1 MSDSPKWPIKLSI
14 IIPCRNE
21 KDYIAG
27 VLDSILANDF
37 PKENLEVI
45 VADGMSE
52 DGTRAVIEGY
62 AKRWSFIRL
71 VDNPR
76 KIVPCALNE
85 AIRNAK
91 GQIIMRMDAHA
102 VYPSN
107 YILRLVS
114 ALQELKAD
122 NVGAAWETLPGG
134 PGLVAK
140 AIALALSQPFGVGNA
155 TYRLSNGEDR
165 APIETDTVPFGCY
178 RKDVFERIGLFDEEL
193 VRNQDNELNE
203 RLKRV
208 GGRIF
213 LIPDVKIQYFARKT
227 FSKLWKM
234 FYQYGYFGPLVDKK
248 LGKPTRLRRYIP
260 LLFVSS
266 LMLPWA
272 LMPLSHWIAL
282 IPLFSLSSYT
292 FANFLASFHVARKEK
307 EIGLMLPLFC
317 SFLDSHLSYGF
328 GHLKGIIDFWILGKK
343 IKTEAVALSR

>member
-1 MSDSPKWPIKLSI
+1 MIEVSI

-37 PKENLEVI
+37 PKEKLEVI

-52 DGTRAVIEGY
+52 DGTRFVIEEY
-62 AKRWSFIRL
+62 AAKFPFIHL
-71 VDNPR
+71 VDNPK

-91 GQIIMRMDAHA
+91 GRIIMRMDAHA
-102 VYPSN
+102 VYPPS
-107 YILRLVS
+107 YISRLIS
-114 ALQELKAD
+114 ALGELKAD

-134 PGLVAK
+134 PGLVPK
-140 AIALALSQPFGVGNA
+140 AIALALSHPFGVGNA
-155 TYRLSNGEDR
+155 TYRLSNGEDH

-178 RKDVFERIGLFDEEL
+178 RKDVFDRIGLFDEEL

-203 RLKRV
+203 RLKKA

-213 LIPDVKIQYFARKT
+213 LIPEVKIQYFARKN

-260 LLFVSS
+260 LFFVCS
-266 LMLPWA
+266 LTLPW
-272 LMPLSHWIAL
+272 LFMPISSWSAF
-282 IPLFSLSSYT
+282 IPLFSLSSYSL
-292 FANFLASFHVARKEK
+292 ANFLVSLILGTREK
-307 EIGLMLPLFC
+307 EFALILPLSC
-317 SFLDSHLSYGF
+317 SLLVSHLSYGF
-328 GHLKGIIDFWILGKK
+328 GHFKGILDFWILRKN
-343 IKTEAVALSR
+343 IRTETVALSR

>member
-1 MSDSPKWPIKLSI
+1 MIEVSI

-27 VLDSILANDF
+27 VLDSILVNDF

-52 DGTRAVIEGY
+52 DGTRSVIEEY
-62 AKRWSFIRL
+62 ANRWPFIHL
-71 VDNPR
+71 VDNPK

-85 AIRNAK
+85 GIRNAK
-91 GQIIMRMDAHA
+91 GRIIMRMDAHA
-102 VYPSN
+102 IYPPT
-107 YILRLVS
+107 YISRLVS
-114 ALQELKAD
+114 SLQELKAD

-134 PGLVAK
+134 PGLVPK
-140 AIALALSQPFGVGNA
+140 AIALALSHPFGVGNA
-155 TYRLSNGEDR
+155 TYRLSKGENH

-178 RKDVFERIGLFDEEL
+178 RKDVFERIGFFDEEL

-203 RLKRV
+203 RLKKA

-213 LIPDVKIQYFARKT
+213 LIPDLKIQYFARKS

-234 FYQYGYFGPLVDKK
+234 FFQYGYFGPLVDKK

-272 LMPLSHWIAL
+272 LMLLSHWIVL

-292 FANFLASFHVARKEK
+292 FVNFHASLQVARKEK
-307 EIGLMLPLFC
+307 ELGLMLPLFC
-317 SFLDSHLSYGF
+317 SFLVSHLSYGF
-328 GHLKGIIDFWILGKK
+328 GHLKGIIDFWILLKK
-343 IKTEAVALSR
+343 IRTEAVALSR

>member
-1 MSDSPKWPIKLSI
+1 MIEVSI

-52 DGTRAVIEGY
+52 DGTRAVIEEY
-62 AKRWSFIRL
+62 TKKWPFIRL

-91 GQIIMRMDAHA
+91 GRIIMRMDAHA
-102 VYPSN
+102 VYPPN
-107 YILRLVS
+107 YISRMVS
-114 ALQELKAD
+114 ALGEMKAD

-134 PGLVAK
+134 PGLVPK
-140 AIALALSQPFGVGNA
+140 AIALALSHPFGVGNA

-178 RKDVFERIGLFDEEL
+178 RKEVFDKIGLFDEEL

-203 RLKRV
+203 RLKRA

-213 LIPDVKIQYFARKT
+213 LIPDVKIQYFARKNY
-227 FSKLWKM
+227 SKLWKM

-248 LGKPTRLRRYIP
+248 LGKPTRLRRYVP
-260 LLFVSS
+260 LVFVLSILLPALIMPFFPRIGLVSVCSFSLYALVNLAFSCLLATREKEPALATFLFLSF
-266 LMLPWA
+266 L
-272 LMPLSHWIAL
+272 LSH
-282 IPLFSLSSYT
+282 F
-292 FANFLASFHVARKEK
+292 
-307 EIGLMLPLFC
+307 
-317 SFLDSHLSYGF
+317 SYGV
-328 GHLKGIIDFWILGKK
+328 GHIKGIWDFWVKQKK
-343 IKTEAVALSR
+343 KESLEVELSR

>member
-1 MSDSPKWPIKLSI
+1 MTDNEKGQAEVTI

-45 VADGMSE
+45 VSDGMSE
-52 DGTRAVIEGY
+52 DGTRSVVQEY
-62 AKRWSFIRL
+62 ANRWLFIRL

-91 GQIIMRMDAHA
+91 GRIIMRMDAHA

-107 YILRLVS
+107 YISRLVS

-134 PGLVAK
+134 PGLVPK
-140 AIALALSQPFGVGNA
+140 AIALVLSHPFGVGNA
-155 TYRLSNGEDR
+155 TYRLNNGEDHT
-165 APIETDTVPFGCY
+165 PIETDTVPFGCY
-178 RKDVFERIGLFDEEL
+178 KKQVFDRIGFFDEEL

-203 RLKRV
+203 RLKKA

-213 LIPDVKIQYFARKT
+213 LIPDVKIQYFARKS

-234 FYQYGYFGPLVDKK
+234 FFQYGYFGPLVDKK
-248 LGKPTRLRRYIP
+248 LRRPTRLRRYIP
-260 LLFVSS
+260 LVFVSS
-266 LMLPWA
+266 LTIPWILVPFSKSFGFISFLSLCSYMLVNLIVSMRLA
-272 LMPLSHWIAL
+272 LKERSLKMT
-282 IPLFSLSSYT
+282 IPL
-292 FANFLASFHVARKEK
+292 
-307 EIGLMLPLFC
+307 IC
-317 SFLDSHLSYGF
+317 SFAVTHLSYGI
-328 GHLKGIIDFWILGKK
+328 GHIKGIVDFWIFNRKNNA
-343 IKTEAVALSR
+343 EEVCLSR

>member
-1 MSDSPKWPIKLSI
+1 MPDSQKGEILVSI

-21 KDYIAG
+21 KDYISG

-52 DGTRAVIEGY
+52 DGTRVIIEEY
-62 AKRWSFIRL
+62 TKKWPFIHL
-71 VDNPR
+71 VDNPK

-91 GQIIMRMDAHA
+91 GRIIMRMDAHA
-102 VYPSN
+102 IYPPD
-107 YILRLVS
+107 YISRLVS
-114 ALQELKAD
+114 ALQKLEAD

-134 PGLVAK
+134 PGLVPK
-140 AIALALSQPFGVGNA
+140 AIALALSHPFGVGNA
-155 TYRLSNGEDR
+155 TYRLSDR
-165 APIETDTVPFGCY
+165 ESHAPIETDTVPFGCY
-178 RKDVFERIGLFDEEL
+178 RKDVFEKIGLFDEEL

-203 RLKRV
+203 RLKRA

-213 LIPDVKIQYFARKT
+213 LIPDVKIRYFARKNYA
-227 FSKLWKM
+227 KLWKM

-266 LMLPWA
+266 LILPWI
-272 LMPLSHWIAL
+272 LVPLSHWIVL

-292 FANFLASFHVARKEK
+292 FVNCLSSLQVARKEK
-307 EIGLMLPLFC
+307 ERGLLLPLFC
-317 SFLDSHLSYGF
+317 SFLVSHLSYGL
-328 GHLKGIIDFWILGKK
+328 GHFRGIIDFWILGKK
-343 IKTEAVALSR
+343 IRTETVALSR

>member
-1 MSDSPKWPIKLSI
+1 MIEVSI

-52 DGTRAVIEGY
+52 DGTRAVIEEY
-62 AKRWSFIRL
+62 TKKWPFIHL
-71 VDNPR
+71 VDNPQ

-107 YILRLVS
+107 YISRLVS

-134 PGLVAK
+134 PGLVPK
-140 AIALALSQPFGVGNA
+140 AIALALSHPFGVGNA

-178 RKDVFERIGLFDEEL
+178 SKDVFDRIGLFDEEL

-203 RLKRV
+203 RLKRA

-213 LIPDVKIQYFARKT
+213 LIPDVKIRYFARKT
-227 FSKLWKM
+227 FAKLWKM
-234 FYQYGYFGPLVDKK
+234 FFQYGYFGPLVDRK
-248 LGKPTRLRRYIP
+248 LGKPTRLRRYVP
-260 LLFVSS
+260 LVFVLS
-266 LMLPWA
+266 MLLPA
-272 LMPLSHWIAL
+272 IIMPFFPKIGLVAVGS
-282 IPLFSLSSYT
+282 FSLYALVNLVFSYL
-292 FANFLASFHVARKEK
+292 LASREK
-307 EIGLMLPLFC
+307 KPALAAFLFF
-317 SFLDSHLSYGF
+317 SFLVSHLSYGL
-328 GHLKGIIDFWILGKK
+328 GHIKGILDFWVLGKRLEVERVT
-343 IKTEAVALSR
+343 ISR

>member
-1 MSDSPKWPIKLSI
+1 MIELSI

-21 KDYIAG
+21 KDYITG

-52 DGTRAVIEGY
+52 DGTRAVIEEY
-62 AKRWSFIRL
+62 TKKWPFIRL

-91 GQIIMRMDAHA
+91 GRIIMRMDAHA
-102 VYPSN
+102 VYPPC
-107 YILRLVS
+107 YISRLAS
-114 ALQELKAD
+114 ALDELQAD
-122 NVGAAWETLPGG
+122 NVGAVCETLPGG
-134 PGLVAK
+134 DGARAK
-140 AIALALSQPFGVGNA
+140 AIALACSHPFGVGNSA
-155 TYRLSNGEDR
+155 FRLDQSLNQTPFEV
-165 APIETDTVPFGCY
+165 DTVPFGCY
-178 RKDVFERIGLFDEEL
+178 KKQVFDRIGLFDEEL

-203 RLKRV
+203 RLKKA

-213 LIPDVKIQYFARKT
+213 LVPDVKIQYFARKT

-260 LLFVSS
+260 LAFVLSTVLPGLIMPFFPKIGLIAVGSFSLYVLVNLVFSYLLASREKKSS
-266 LMLPWA
+266 LA
-272 LMPLSHWIAL
+272 VF
-282 IPLFSLSSYT
+282 LF
-292 FANFLASFHVARKEK
+292 F
-307 EIGLMLPLFC
+307 
-317 SFLDSHLSYGF
+317 SFLVSHLSYGL
-328 GHLKGIIDFWILGKK
+328 GHIRGILDFWILGKRLEVESVT
-343 IKTEAVALSR
+343 ISR